1 LIKTDNR
8 NLRVLICDDEYLLA
22 MDMAEQFE
30 GLRADVVGLAGTLG
44 ELRRHLRAD
53 GFRANAVVLD
63 LQFSDGNAYDVIPL
77 IEETGAAVVI
87 CTGFHVEERP
97 REFSHIPWIDKPASA
112 ETIYRALR
120 VQLDN
125 RGGVESV

>member
-1 LIKTDNR
+1 MINTGSRD
-8 NLRVLICDDEYLLA
+8 LRVLICDDEYLLA

-30 GLRADVVGLAGTLG
+30 GLRADVVGLAGTIG
-44 ELRRHLRAD
+44 ELRRHLNAN

-63 LQFSDGNAYDVIPL
+63 LQYSDGNAYDVIPQ
-77 IEETGAAVVI
+77 IEQTGAAVVI

-97 REFSHIPWIDKPASA
+97 QEFSHIPWIHKPASA
-112 ETIYRALR
+112 ETIYRALCA
-120 VQLDN
+120 QLDS